1 MKKPE
6 IRRNCYWA
14 YPENY
19 THIAMRQIRRTDL
32 MWTES
37 EVEIYETLK
46 QRTLQLQKKI
56 PGYVKEIVE
65 QHLKTKSGA

>member
-1 MKKPE
+1 
-6 IRRNCYWA
+6 
-14 YPENY
+14 
-19 THIAMRQIRRTDL
+19 

-37 EVEIYETLK
+37 EVEIFEKLK